1 MIAYTRHASILAAV
15 LFAGFA
21 ALPTGS
27 AVAGN
32 IHTDHTPPVHI
43 DPPKV
48 VRDHRGDNSGVTYI
62 RTQLP
67 TCISLSRLCR
77 TTPPHPTKGTSSGGL
92 IIRDHR

>member
-1 MIAYTRHASILAAV
+1 MIACTRHAGILAAV

-21 ALPTGS
+21 ALPAGS

-48 VRDHRGDNSGVTYI
+48 VRDHRGDNSGVTYVKAK
-62 RTQLP
+62 LP
-67 TCISLSRLCR
+67 TCLPISNLCR
-77 TTPPHPTKGTSSGGL
+77 TGPTHPTKGAPTGPT
-92 IIRDHR
+92 IRDHR